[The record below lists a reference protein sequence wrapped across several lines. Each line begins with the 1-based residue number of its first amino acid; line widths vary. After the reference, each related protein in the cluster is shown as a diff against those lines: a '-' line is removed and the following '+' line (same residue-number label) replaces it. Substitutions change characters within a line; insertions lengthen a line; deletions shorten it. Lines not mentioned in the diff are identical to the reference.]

1 MSPDEVKK
9 EESEQRKAEKA
20 RAKKIYARTS
30 GEDNEMIKEVEKGQF
45 EFIGLAG
52 RQREGTG
59 LSSIRPPIND
69 SIKYGDLSGNFS
81 ESLEK
86 NHQFV

>member
-1 MSPDEVKK
+1 MSPDEIRK
-9 EESEQRKAEKA
+9 EDAEQRKAERA
-20 RAKKIYARTS
+20 RAKKLYARTS
-30 GEDNEMIKEVEKGQF
+30 GEDNEMIKEADRNQF

-59 LSSIRPPIND
+59 LSSIRPPFND

-86 NHQFV
+86 NQ